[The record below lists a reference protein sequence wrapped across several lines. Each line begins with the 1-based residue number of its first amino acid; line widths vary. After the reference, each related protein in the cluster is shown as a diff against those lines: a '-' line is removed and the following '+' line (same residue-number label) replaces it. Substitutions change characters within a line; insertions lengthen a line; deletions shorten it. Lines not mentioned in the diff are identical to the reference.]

1 MALITYLTRIQ
12 FDFGALALLDG
23 ELALLNMR
31 RPMIVTD
38 KGVVAAGLLDKIRGA
53 LPGNLPVTVFD
64 QTPANP
70 TEAAARAATALYR
83 EQGCDGVIAVGG
95 GSAMDLGKA
104 VALWATHGGESLAP
118 YMMVEGGVSRIRADI
133 APVVAIPTT
142 AGTGSEV
149 GRGAVIVLDDGRK
162 LALISPHLIPRLAL
176 CDPDLTL
183 GLPGPVTAGTGM
195 DAIAHCIETFLAAAV
210 NPPAEAIAID
220 GLTRAW
226 AHLERAVRDG
236 QDREARWNMM
246 MAAMEGA
253 MAFQKGLGAVH
264 ALSHPLGGLKSPSLH
279 HGTLNALFLPPVI
292 RFNAPVVGNKI
303 ERLAAVMGVRPDA
316 GAVADAVAGLNGRL
330 GLPANLKAMGVP
342 VDILDA
348 IAEMAR
354 KDHCHGTNPREAS
367 VADYRAI
374 LDQAYG

>member
-12 FDFGALALLDG
+12 FDFGALGLLDA
-23 ELALLNMR
+23 ELGLLGMR
-31 RPMIVTD
+31 RPLIVTD
-38 KGVVAAGLLDKIRGA
+38 RGVAGAGLLDRVKAA
-53 LPGNLPVTVFD
+53 LPGNMPVTVFD
-64 QTPANP
+64 ATPANP
-70 TEAAARAATALYR
+70 TEAAARAAVALYKA
-83 EQGCDGVIAVGG
+83 QGCDGVVAVGG

-104 VALWATHGGESLAP
+104 VALWATHGGDSLAP
-118 YMMVEGGVSRIRADI
+118 YMMVEGGIPRIRPDV
-133 APVVAIPTT
+133 APVVAVPTT

-162 LALISPHLIPRLAL
+162 LALISPYLIPRLAL
-176 CDPDLTL
+176 CDPELTL
-183 GLPGPVTAGTGM
+183 DLPGAVTAGTGM
-195 DAIAHCIETFLAAAV
+195 DAIAHCIETYLAAAI

-236 QDREARWNMM
+236 HDRDARWNMM

-264 ALSHPLGGLKSPSLH
+264 ALSHPLGGLKSPTLH

-292 RFNAPVVGNKI
+292 RFNAPVVGAKI
-303 ERLAAVMGVRPDA
+303 DRLAAIMGVAPDA
-316 GAVADAVAGLNGRL
+316 DAVADAIAGLNARL
-330 GLPANLKAMGVP
+330 GLPANLKSMGVP
-342 VDILDA
+342 ASVLEEIPG
-348 IAEMAR
+348 MAR
-354 KDHCHGTNPREAS
+354 KDHCHGTNPREAT

-374 LDQAYG
+374 LEQAYG

>member
-1 MALITYLTRIQ
+1 M
-12 FDFGALALLDG
+12 
-23 ELALLNMR
+23 
-31 RPMIVTD
+31 
-38 KGVVAAGLLDKIRGA
+38 
-53 LPGNLPVTVFD
+53 
-64 QTPANP
+64 
-70 TEAAARAATALYR
+70 
-83 EQGCDGVIAVGG
+83 
-95 GSAMDLGKA
+95 
-104 VALWATHGGESLAP
+104 
-118 YMMVEGGVSRIRADI
+118 
-133 APVVAIPTT
+133 
-142 AGTGSEV
+142 
-149 GRGAVIVLDDGRK
+149 
-162 LALISPHLIPRLAL
+162 
-176 CDPDLTL
+176 
-183 GLPGPVTAGTGM
+183 
-195 DAIAHCIETFLAAAV
+195 
-210 NPPAEAIAID
+210 
-220 GLTRAW
+220 
-226 AHLERAVRDG
+226 
-236 QDREARWNMM
+236 
-246 MAAMEGA
+246 
-253 MAFQKGLGAVH
+253 GAVH

>member
-12 FDFGALALLDG
+12 FDFGALGLLDA
-23 ELALLNMR
+23 ELGLLNMR

-38 KGVVAAGLLDKIRGA
+38 KGVVAAGLLDKVKGA
-53 LPGNLPVTVFD
+53 LPGNMPLTVFD
-64 QTPANP
+64 GTPANP
-70 TEAAARAATALYR
+70 TEGAARAAMALYKA
-83 EQGCDGVIAVGG
+83 EGCDGVIAVGG

-104 VALWATHGGESLAP
+104 VALWATHGGDSLTP
-118 YMMVEGGVSRIRADI
+118 YMMVEGGVARIRSDI

-162 LALISPHLIPRLAL
+162 LALISPHLVPRLAL
-176 CDPDLTL
+176 CDPELTL
-183 GLPGPVTAGTGM
+183 GLPGAVTAGTGM
-195 DAIAHCIETFLAAAV
+195 DAIAHCIETFLASAI

-226 AHLERAVRDG
+226 GNLERAVRDG

-264 ALSHPLGGLKSPSLH
+264 ALSHPLGGLKSPTLH

-292 RFNAPVVGNKI
+292 RFNAPVVGNKM
-303 ERLAAVMGVRPDA
+303 EKLAAIMGVAPSA
-316 GAVADAVAGLNGRL
+316 EAVADAVAGLNARL
-330 GLPANLKAMGVP
+330 GLPPNLKAMGVP
-342 VDILDA
+342 AGILDE

-374 LDQAYG
+374 LEQAYG